1 MVHIFL
7 SYISEHGEK
16 GGLMGKDLNSIV
28 EYTINVNVFT
38 WQWGETTLMTH
49 SKTLDNI

>member
-16 GGLMGKDLNSIV
+16 GGLMGKDFLVNSIV
-28 EYTINVNVFT
+28 HYKCKCIYLAVGRDHAYDTQQDIR
-38 WQWGETTLMTH
+38 
-49 SKTLDNI
+49 